1 MNKEEAIQI
10 LSTRDAHGVLCGYTS
25 GYQEA
30 LDMAIEAL
38 RHDVIFEQIKW
49 ERDVALDT
57 LEKHGIGLGQKYEP
71 STDAEE
77 EVLHKILESGM
88 IELPQEYASVVR
100 CKDCKYM
107 TLDET
112 NKYQIWCSLDNSP
125 WYEDDFCSR
134 AKMKGG
140 VE

>member
-77 EVLHKILESGM
+77 EVLHKILERDTYIVQAYS
-88 IELPQEYASVVR
+88 
-100 CKDCKYM
+100 
-107 TLDET
+107 T
-112 NKYQIWCSLDNSP
+112 NRKEVMQICEECAN
-125 WYEDDFCSR
+125 
-134 AKMKGG
+134 AIKKMRGKGG
-140 VE
+140 TE